1 MDRAQANSES
11 IAETGQKVESPTL
24 AAKRGPLTS
33 GSRTGCAHEDRCRR
47 LTRGHEP
54 ATGPFSGLAGG
65 KRGSRSQS
73 PVRGAAEGCSG
84 PAQRFE
90 ATYRRASENFHW
102 PLSTYTGPGNPR
114 GEHNDGNNSAAQGSK
129 PNRVLAPVTA
139 SGLLPREDDAVPP
152 QCAKKRPLHGRVPN
166 GSILP

>member
-1 MDRAQANSES
+1 MDRALANSES
-11 IAETGQKVESPTL
+11 IVETGQKVQSPTL
-24 AAKRGPLTS
+24 AAKRGPPTS
-33 GSRTGCAHEDRCRR
+33 GSRTRCAREDRCRR

-65 KRGSRSQS
+65 KREPAASS
-73 PVRGAAEGCSG
+73 PVRGALRAVQG
-84 PAQRFE
+84 
-90 ATYRRASENFHW
+90 RRSALKRHIGGQAKT
-102 PLSTYTGPGNPR
+102 STGLYPSIRGPGNPR